1 MGEVGGAPRTPPT
14 FFPTN
19 INKVESRRFGS
30 QWPSSADAD
39 GQRNPARWRCP
50 AGRCPGFRARRRSHQ
65 VAGPCCDRGAEFS
78 SGCIPD
84 TAGSVPRPGT
94 GAKIASPR
102 CPAAAPP
109 EREPKFRE
117 GSRKGAKTQR
127 DPRKSCLLC
136 AFAPLRDNN
145 HRTPDPPAQA
155 RRKRPMQRPNASP
168 AHW

>member
-84 TAGSVPRPGT
+84 LAGSVPPPCLRP
-94 GAKIASPR
+94 KIFARPMCRQRSARPDR
-102 CPAAAPP
+102 G
-109 EREPKFRE
+109 
-117 GSRKGAKTQR
+117 GSRNVPRHRPPTGKT
-127 DPRKSCLLC
+127 PPCSPTIPC
-136 AFAPLRDNN
+136 
-145 HRTPDPPAQA
+145 HRHASSPPA
-155 RRKRPMQRPNASP
+155 RGRP
-168 AHW
+168 AHRRGGSHSRDR